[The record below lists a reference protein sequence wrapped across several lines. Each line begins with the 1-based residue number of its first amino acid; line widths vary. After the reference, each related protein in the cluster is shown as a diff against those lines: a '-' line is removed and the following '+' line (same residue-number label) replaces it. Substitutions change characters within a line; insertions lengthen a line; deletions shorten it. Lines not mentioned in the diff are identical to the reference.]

1 MKLLTQGSI
10 LLGIWL
16 LGELVSR
23 LLQNWLTI
31 PGAIAGMLLLLIG
44 LSSGLIKES
53 AIKDIGDWLLGNIA
67 FFFVPVSV
75 SVMAINGLSAKYI
88 APLLIIGLLSTVATM
103 VVTMLTTHYLTV
115 FKNRKGGNH
124 DD

>member
-23 LLQNWLTI
+23 LLENWLTI
-31 PGAIAGMLLLLIG
+31 PGAIAGMILLLIG

-75 SVMAINGLSAKYI
+75 SVMAINGLSTQYI
-88 APLLIIGLLSTVATM
+88 IPLLVIGLVSTVATM

-115 FKNRKGGNH
+115 LKHRKGGH
-124 DD
+124 YDD